1 MLSLL
6 MGRYYMNSAALN
18 VSSPH
23 FRHRHRSVRLAAVVV
38 SCAAFQRAADAFAIG
53 VPNHPALVA
62 KHPRSQQYHPSLAF
76 DPPLLAGVGFS
87 QHRQS
92 IHSTSLAARGRS
104 KSSAKSKSSKSKSSS
119 SSSGGGGSTMR
130 GVKKENLP
138 QKVCVVCHR
147 PFTWRKKWEKVWDE
161 VTTCSKSCN
170 RKRREANRK
179 DNRRGRV
186 DGNDD
191 DEDDDGVEVK
201 SHDSGAEKAD
211 TASVGSNLSMNEN
224 ESTAKIIE
232 TMGDQIEGLDIN
244 SLANDDVGSDNDINN
259 EDDQDIEL
267 DPNAQRKAERKAA
280 KKARKAA
287 RRAEREGRG
296 DPTAGQKECDMCS
309 KSVDLLVRCKHKESR
324 GEWEMVC
331 GKCWNVASGGVV
343 DGDASHPEYQ
353 YGGLWKNRRAQ
364 KV

>member
-1 MLSLL
+1 
-6 MGRYYMNSAALN
+6 
-18 VSSPH
+18 
-23 FRHRHRSVRLAAVVV
+23 
-38 SCAAFQRAADAFAIG
+38 
-53 VPNHPALVA
+53 
-62 KHPRSQQYHPSLAF
+62 
-76 DPPLLAGVGFS
+76 
-87 QHRQS
+87 
-92 IHSTSLAARGRS
+92 
-104 KSSAKSKSSKSKSSS
+104 
-119 SSSGGGGSTMR
+119 MR

-170 RKRREANRK
+170 RKRREANRQ
-179 DNRRGRV
+179 DNRRGRL
-186 DGNDD
+186 DGNGDD
-191 DEDDDGVEVK
+191 ADDDGVDMRRHGVGN
-201 SHDSGAEKAD
+201 DEKVDTAD
-211 TASVGSNLSMNEN
+211 TASIGSKRSDIDAN
-224 ESTAKIIE
+224 STAKIIE
-232 TMGDQIEGLDIN
+232 TMGDQIDGLDIHL
-244 SLANDDVGSDNDINN
+244 LADDDVGSDDDNN
-259 EDDQDIEL
+259 SDDGQDIEL
-267 DPNAQRKAERKAA
+267 DPNARRKAERKAA
-280 KKARKAA
+280 KKVRKAA

-343 DGDASHPEYQ
+343 DGDANHPEYQ